1 MELPKKEKQE
11 ELPANKKEEL
21 LDTPKEEEK
30 IWHEERKLLP
40 HQKIDELTNDLKRVQ
55 AEFQNYKKR
64 VDKEREEMTKIATAN
79 IIRQLLTIIDELEIA
94 LQHVKDK
101 GIEMVYANLLS
112 LLKSYGLREMEN
124 KTFDPYKHE
133 AVKQIEGE
141 EDGKIVEV
149 LKKGYMLNDM
159 VLRHAL
165 VVVSKKR

>member
-1 MELPKKEKQE
+1 MELPKKEKQD
-11 ELPANKKEEL
+11 ELPHKKEEL
-21 LDTPKEEEK
+21 LAEPKEEEK
-30 IWHEERKLLP
+30 IEHKEDKLLP
-40 HQKIDELTNDLKRVQ
+40 HKKIDELTNDLKRVH

-64 VDKEREEMTKIATAN
+64 VDKEREEITKIATAN
-79 IIRQLLTIIDELEIA
+79 IIRQLLTIVDELEIA

-133 AVKQIEGE
+133 AVKQIDGE
-141 EDGKIVEV
+141 EDGKIVEI